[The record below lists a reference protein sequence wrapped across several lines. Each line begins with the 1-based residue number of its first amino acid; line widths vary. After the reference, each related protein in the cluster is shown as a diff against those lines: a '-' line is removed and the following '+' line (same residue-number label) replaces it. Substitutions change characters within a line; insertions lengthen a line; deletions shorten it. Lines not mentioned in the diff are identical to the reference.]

1 MPGPELARPLP
12 ARLPRRPWPRPA
24 MGETAARR
32 RVDLCAADDVPPGT
46 MKLCEV
52 EDELVLVTN
61 LDGEFHAAQGIC
73 SHEYFEL
80 DRGMLTGDTI
90 LCTLHLSRFSLID
103 GEVIDPPA
111 EWPLL
116 VYPVVLEAGRVL
128 IEVPEGPLEVNR

>member
-1 MPGPELARPLP
+1 M
-12 ARLPRRPWPRPA
+12 
-24 MGETAARR
+24 TAAAELRR
-32 RVDLCAADDVPPGT
+32 IDLCAADEVPPGT

-61 LDGEFHAAQGIC
+61 VAGELRAAQGIC

-80 DRGMLTGDTI
+80 DRGVLTGDSI

-111 EWPLL
+111 ELPLV
-116 VYPVVLEAGRVL
+116 VYPVVLDGGRVV
-128 IEVPEGPLEVNR
+128 IEVPAGPLQVNR